1 MQHPKTKIIEPN
13 EYLSYFQLLE
23 NNRTRLE
30 RYFPKT
36 MLAVQ
41 NEKQALSHLEQLRIR
56 HTQKEIYPFG
66 IYVNEKL
73 IGWISAKNFDWRIP
87 KCELGYYVDQAFA
100 GKGIT
105 TKAVAEIC
113 KFCFEELS
121 VEKIFLRT
129 GVDNI
134 ASQKVALK
142 NGFVKEGLLRNEF
155 RIETGALI
163 DTVYYGK
170 IRTT

>member
-1 MQHPKTKIIEPN
+1 MHYPKIKIIEPV
-13 EYLSYFQLLE
+13 EFQSYFQLLE

-30 RYFPKT
+30 RFFPKT
-36 MLAVQ
+36 IMAVQ
-41 NEKQALSHLEQLRIR
+41 NEKQALAHLEKLKLK
-56 HTQKEIYPFG
+56 HAQKEIYPFG
-66 IYVNEKL
+66 IYVDGKL
-73 IGWISAKNFDWRIP
+73 MGWISAKNFDWRIP

-113 KFCFEELS
+113 KFCFEELA

-155 RIETGALI
+155 RIETGALV
-163 DTVYYGK
+163 DTVYFGK